1 MSEGERIFE
10 SGGVSGGDGSGD
22 MISAATVLPRSVRGC
37 SLRAVSDRRW
47 RVIDRRGVVIGHVR
61 REQSAQGTRFHAE
74 RFELARARMREL
86 GSFCRLDEAVECLAY
101 LR

>member
-1 MSEGERIFE
+1 MTSTA
-10 SGGVSGGDGSGD
+10 S
-22 MISAATVLPRSVRGC
+22 VLPRSARGC

-61 REQSAQGTRFHAE
+61 REQSTQGVRFHAE
-74 RFELARARMREL
+74 RFEFARARMREL